1 MQTQVACGPHWI
13 LKEFGYRRGGSCRS
27 LPHAPAA
34 GSCWAGLENTHVNVQ
49 GGLLGRQERLQSAGV
64 LSPTR
69 QLPQGTEAGLEFFAA
84 SGGRCPAPHAMSDRR
99 ALRSIFTSILFHR
112 RQRCR
117 LKTSRHGV
125 RVSAWHCKS
134 SDALQRAAARCRTWF
149 VTAWRSHRAR
159 RWPPAQWTLG
169 GAACCECFAAAHH
182 LPLADTLSPGPPAA
196 CMPIQGVHLGE

>member
-1 MQTQVACGPHWI
+1 LRPQHFLPCTPIRLENI
-13 LKEFGYRRGGSCRS
+13 LLRQWPGGHRANTGGVWTTLDTKRVWVPPGRELSVPPTCTRC
-27 LPHAPAA
+27 

-134 SDALQRAAARCRTWF
+134 SDASQRAAARCRTWF
-149 VTAWRSHRAR
+149 VTA
-159 RWPPAQWTLG
+159 
-169 GAACCECFAAAHH
+169 
-182 LPLADTLSPGPPAA
+182 
-196 CMPIQGVHLGE
+196 